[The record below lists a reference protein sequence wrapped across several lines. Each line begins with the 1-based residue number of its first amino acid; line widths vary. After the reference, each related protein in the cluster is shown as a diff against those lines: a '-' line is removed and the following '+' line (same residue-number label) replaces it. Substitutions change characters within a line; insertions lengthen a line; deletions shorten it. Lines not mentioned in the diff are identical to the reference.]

1 MAQSEAISKIRH
13 KKKAAKKRLYIFLK
27 KNYSAASTETF
38 LCAPSHFT
46 VPSTRA
52 KRV

>member
-13 KKKAAKKRLYIFLK
+13 KKAAKKRLYIFFK